1 MVFSDIHVYM
11 LCHFLS
17 DLSQRVD
24 AVKDENLKLKSEN
37 QVQIKT
43 FFFQSV
49 VNIVHESNNYPLGG
63 TSSIVRPFQTPK

>member
-1 MVFSDIHVYM
+1 MLIFVVDTLPMLWFTVITVMVFSDIYM
-11 LCHFLS
+11 LCHYLS

-43 FFFQSV
+43 FFFSV
-49 VNIVHESNNYPLGG
+49 CGSRS
-63 TSSIVRPFQTPK
+63 T